1 MKKLSLFLSFTLLLA
16 CKINAQDSLGYRDL
30 RAGFGVSNAGIKM
43 FNSLGSNF
51 NFPDFGYVSQ
61 VSCLSYVVGHKKY
74 VMEMGIDFGDKH
86 KSTDQYDFQ
95 SEITNIR
102 YSYKYRAINTKH
114 SDLNLFGDFAIQ
126 SMRVQIDSINPN
138 AKLLDF
144 TSISILKSYITL
156 GPGVEYIYK
165 FFNNGKSTPTLGV
178 RASYNFYLYESDWQ
192 KAILLKRNEYPDRDL
207 GYFQASV
214 FLGIRSF
221 LKN

>member
-1 MKKLSLFLSFTLLLA
+1 MKKLYLFLSFILVLA
-16 CKINAQDSLGYRDL
+16 CKIFAQDSLGYRDL

-43 FNSLGSNF
+43 FNAIGSNF

-61 VSCLSYVVGHKKY
+61 VSSFSYSVGHKKY
-74 VMEMGIDFGDKH
+74 VMEMGIDFGSKDK
-86 KSTDQYDFQ
+86 TTAQYDFQ
-95 SEITNIR
+95 SEITNVR
-102 YSYKYRAINTKH
+102 YSYKYRFINTKH
-114 SDLNLFGDFAIQ
+114 SNLNLFGDFAIQ
-126 SMRVQIDSINPN
+126 SMSVQIDSINPK

-165 FFNNGKSTPTLGV
+165 FFNNGTSTPILGM

-207 GYFQASV
+207 GYLQTSLFIS
-214 FLGIRSF
+214 IRF
-221 LKN
+221 NQRK